1 MERKSDD
8 LRGDVGR
15 EARESLRGQRHE
27 RLPVGLLVAF
37 PGRDTS
43 CRWRDLN
50 RLRPRRCLQCL
61 FSWQLPLTEFSLRR
75 VAIAWAPFGLQ
86 CAGDKRY
93 VLRSMALEIL
103 YAPLVLL
110 LGSGL
115 VLYGALHIA
124 KDMLLYDAESDFWRL
139 NSDGQV
145 RRVRATLISIVATSV
160 TAVPQIFLQSYA
172 YASAAVPLTPAG
184 ERLVIASISFSLLSL
199 LRSICGLLASWRKIR
214 FTFQRVNG
222 NLEAEVFNGCL
233 HECADAAER
242 TTSPQS
248 RKRFIAF
255 FCGLVASN

>member
-1 MERKSDD
+1 MWRWGPLAAPD
-8 LRGDVGR
+8 
-15 EARESLRGQRHE
+15 SL
-27 RLPVGLLVAF
+27 
-37 PGRDTS
+37 
-43 CRWRDLN
+43 
-50 RLRPRRCLQCL
+50 
-61 FSWQLPLTEFSLRR
+61 
-75 VAIAWAPFGLQ
+75 I
-86 CAGDKRY
+86 
-93 VLRSMALEIL
+93 
-103 YAPLVLL
+103 
-110 LGSGL
+110 
-115 VLYGALHIA
+115 
-124 KDMLLYDAESDFWRL
+124 DFT
-139 NSDGQV
+139 G
-145 RRVRATLISIVATSV
+145 V

-255 FCGLVASN
+255 FLRTGRLQLIAYYFVVDGF